1 MWGSFQPWLD
11 RWGLVPDGEPFETPI
26 TRSRLAPVRQGE
38 IPAMLKLVL
47 SEFERDGGALMAWWN
62 GEGAAPVLERDDD
75 ALLLKRATGRR
86 SLADMAR
93 SADDDEASRIACETV
108 AQLHA
113 PRQAPPPAL
122 PTLAARFAAQAER
135 AASQGGVFRTA
146 WAVVGELLDAPR
158 EMVVLHGDVHHGNIL
173 DFGAD
178 GWLAID
184 PQGVVGE
191 RGYDYANLFKNPDC
205 ATATAPGRLARQ
217 VAVVAEAAQL
227 EPRRLLQWI
236 LAHAALSACWSIEDG
251 HDPSF
256 AIEVAEIAKAELG
269 L

>member
-93 SADDDEASRIACETV
+93 SVDDDEEASRIACETV
-108 AQLHA
+108 ARLHA
-113 PRQAPPPAL
+113 PRDGPPPAL

-135 AASQGGVFRTA
+135 AAEQRRDLRAALGIFGGILGAT
-146 WAVVGELLDAPR
+146 R
-158 EMVVLHGDVHHGNIL
+158 ETVVL
-173 DFGAD
+173 
-178 GWLAID
+178 
-184 PQGVVGE
+184 
-191 RGYDYANLFKNPDC
+191 RG
-205 ATATAPGRLARQ
+205 G
-217 VAVVAEAAQL
+217 
-227 EPRRLLQWI
+227 
-236 LAHAALSACWSIEDG
+236 
-251 HDPSF
+251 
-256 AIEVAEIAKAELG
+256 
-269 L
+269 